1 MFIFILS
8 LYSFIISYYAFDL
21 LEFIILSLS
30 KKFSLDLMLTQLED
44 LTIIIFDLV
53 NYSLLVL
60 IIPFLFIQL
69 YFFFAPAFYGKEK
82 KIMLAFLTIFL
93 LSGFFSLFLAY
104 ISFMLFYDLY
114 SVQLF
119 DFNLDTSTKILVD
132 LKKILGFIFLFVKY
146 NLFIFLPINLLLTF
160 FFNFFKSTFSV
171 ERDIKKVNLLIF
183 IYLYFLNI
191 ILVENIAQVFLFYF
205 AQILQLEFLIILEF
219 IFLHQ
224 GLKELI

>member
-21 LEFIILSLS
+21 LEFIILFLS

-82 KIMLAFLTIFL
+82 KIVLAFLIIFL

-104 ISFMLFYDLY
+104 ISLVSIRIERIYIYKFPDLY
-114 SVQLF
+114 AG
-119 DFNLDTSTKILVD
+119 
-132 LKKILGFIFLFVKY
+132 LKKKNVVSPSSFHISL
-146 NLFIFLPINLLLTF
+146 
-160 FFNFFKSTFSV
+160 SSS
-171 ERDIKKVNLLIF
+171 
-183 IYLYFLNI
+183 
-191 ILVENIAQVFLFYF
+191 
-205 AQILQLEFLIILEF
+205 
-219 IFLHQ
+219 
-224 GLKELI
+224 

>member
-1 MFIFILS
+1 
-8 LYSFIISYYAFDL
+8 
-21 LEFIILSLS
+21 
-30 KKFSLDLMLTQLED
+30 
-44 LTIIIFDLV
+44 
-53 NYSLLVL
+53 
-60 IIPFLFIQL
+60 
-69 YFFFAPAFYGKEK
+69 
-82 KIMLAFLTIFL
+82 
-93 LSGFFSLFLAY
+93 
-104 ISFMLFYDLY
+104 MLFYDLY

-146 NLFIFLPINLLLTF
+146 NLFIFLPINLLLIF

-171 ERDIKKVNLLIF
+171 KRDIKKVNLLIF

-224 GLKELI
+224 GLKKLI